1 MSKDTMTIDNEA
13 EHTIEQYRSES
24 REGRTGPGPD
34 YATGTQTDR
43 SADVLAS
50 PTIVS
55 PDLARSLVNTDSK

>member
-13 EHTIEQYRSES
+13 EHPMEQQRSES
-24 REGRTGPGPD
+24 RERSAGPDPD
-34 YATGTQTDR
+34 YAAGEQTDR